1 VNLTDMDSTSPHPV
15 RPMTRR
21 TPGAVTSDRNRQI
34 EDVLTFWN
42 KPQSHKAAEERT

>member
-1 VNLTDMDSTSPHPV
+1 VNLTDMDSTSTHPV

-21 TPGAVTSDRNRQI
+21 NPGAVTSDHDRQI

-42 KPQSHKAAEERT
+42 KPQSRKAAEERT